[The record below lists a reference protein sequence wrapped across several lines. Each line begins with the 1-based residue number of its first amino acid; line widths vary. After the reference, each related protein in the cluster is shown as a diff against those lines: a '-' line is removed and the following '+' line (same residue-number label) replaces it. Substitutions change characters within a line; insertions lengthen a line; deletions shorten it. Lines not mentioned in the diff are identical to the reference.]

1 MHNIKEHIKQIVS
14 LTPESILL
22 FSLLWSLV
30 TLNDLEKA
38 ALSLAFMLVFII
50 MQMSFFFTITA
61 EILARSLANFHCK

>member
-50 MQMSFFFTITA
+50 MQMSFF
-61 EILARSLANFHCK
+61 LQ